1 MKKIDW
7 GILWAAFKKTTIEIL
22 TILIF
27 ISFVVIP
34 IFLVTI
40 SNGNVLWLLLY
51 LIEFYLFAIWRTYDT
66 MLKNKDE

>member
-7 GILWAAFKKTTIEIL
+7 KILWVAFKKTTIEIL

-27 ISFVVIP
+27 ISFVIIP
-34 IFLVTI
+34 IYLVTI
-40 SNGNVLWLLLY
+40 SDGNLRWLLLY

-66 MLKNKDE
+66 MLKNKEE

>member
-7 GILWAAFKKTTIEIL
+7 KILWLAFKKTTIEIL

-27 ISFVVIP
+27 ISFIIIP
-34 IFLVTI
+34 IYLATI
-40 SNGNVLWLLLY
+40 SGGNLRWLLLY

>member
-7 GILWAAFKKTTIEIL
+7 EILWLAFKKTTIEIL

-34 IFLVTI
+34 IYLVTI
-40 SNGNVLWLLLY
+40 SGGNLRWLFLY
-51 LIEFYLFAIWRTYDT
+51 LIEFYLFAIWRTYNT
-66 MLKNKDE
+66 MLNNKDE